1 MKHSL
6 EDNIRQFCNSFK
18 CNRGRYVAF
27 AVRFVRNET
36 VAEDLVNDSF
46 VLFWEN
52 RHNLSDD
59 TICEAYFYTIVKNK
73 CLNYLRDKQTH
84 DRVHDKI
91 HSVSDRLLQYD
102 LTSLEN
108 YDPNLIFSSEIREIM
123 LRQLDAMPDLMR
135 EIFKSNRYDNM
146 TYEEI
151 AAKYDISVWKVARE
165 MQSALAILRHA
176 LKDYLPMLLVLWSIG
191 QFDNN
196 RYF

>member
-1 MKHSL
+1 MNLLL

-18 CNRGRYVAF
+18 NNRGRYVAF
-27 AVRFVRNET
+27 AIRFVRNET
-36 VAEDLVNDSF
+36 VADDLVNDSF

-52 RHNLSDD
+52 RLNLSEN

-84 DRVHDKI
+84 DRVHDRI
-91 HSVSDRLLQYD
+91 ASTHDRLLQYD
-102 LTSLEN
+102 LASLEN
-108 YDPNLIFSSEIREIM
+108 YDPNLIFSMEIRDIM

-135 EIFKSNRYDNM
+135 EIFKANRYDNM

-176 LKDYLPMLLVLWSIG
+176 LKDYLPMLLFLWSITHL
-191 QFDNN
+191 NN
-196 RYF
+196 RQL